1 MILLLIVCYQMN
13 LDIQTEFDEWQLAMN
28 RWRKKYQSG
37 SISAEQFLSWLEE
50 HRAYTEDWDYEE
62 NYTN

>member
-1 MILLLIVCYQMN
+1 MN